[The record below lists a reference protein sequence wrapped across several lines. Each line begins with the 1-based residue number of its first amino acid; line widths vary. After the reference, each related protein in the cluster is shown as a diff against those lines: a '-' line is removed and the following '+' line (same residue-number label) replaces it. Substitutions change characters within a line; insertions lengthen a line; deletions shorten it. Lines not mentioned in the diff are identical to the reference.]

1 MTPNETFIKELE
13 KIEAQITKE
22 ISNIISQ
29 SKGTTLDRMTLVEE
43 YNIDKRMTELGFGTA
58 ALIYVESFDSMVIG
72 SPFVKKISLDF
83 VSEVNLIQKNMIE
96 YLINEQKKYHS
107 LLTMQIENGLMS
119 GLKSKDIIK
128 SLGDIPLSSAQINT
142 EVNTAYANQSRNIT
156 REAFKDDKEQRF
168 EYVGPVDGVTSDP
181 CLYAMENQSPEGHTM
196 AEINGGIFPE
206 VNWGGRIPSFNCRHE
221 FYPVD
226 S

>member
-168 EYVGPVDGVTSDP
+168 EYVGGLIPTSSDACTAVVEAGNTYTQAQIDAGIDEGGGLVYWNGRDP
-181 CLYAMENQSPEGHTM
+181 N
-196 AEINGGIFPE
+196 
-206 VNWGGRIPSFNCRHE
+206 FNCLHE
-221 FYPVD
+221 FLPVG
-226 S
+226 